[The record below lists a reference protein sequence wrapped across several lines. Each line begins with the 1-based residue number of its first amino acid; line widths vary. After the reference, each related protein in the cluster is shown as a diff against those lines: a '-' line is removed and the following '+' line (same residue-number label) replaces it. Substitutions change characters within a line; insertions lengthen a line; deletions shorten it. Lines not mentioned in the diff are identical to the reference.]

1 MTKFKLSI
9 SIRKGMEDRH
19 FDDYEIETE
28 YTTNLFTISKL
39 QVFKD
44 DSYLVASLE
53 ELPEVEDSTN

>member
-9 SIRKGMEDRH
+9 SVRKGMEDRNI
-19 FDDYEIETE
+19 FSTKIDTT
-28 YTTNLFTISKL
+28 YTADLFTLSKL

-53 ELPEVEDSTN
+53 ELPEVEDSTD